1 MHGSVDNN
9 KITKI
14 ELFLLKKNIQY
25 KNIALYRKAFTHT
38 SYVHETN
45 DDSID
50 SYERLEFL
58 GDAIL
63 GKTIAVYLY
72 ENYSDL
78 EPGDLSL
85 MRSNIVCKSSLAK
98 LGKRFELEKLAFF
111 GRGEIN
117 KTPSDSIYEDMVESL
132 IGAIYLDLGEEVTK
146 KFIIKLFKPIII
158 AIDLNAL
165 KDFKTQLQEELQSEK
180 RKTVKYRTID
190 KNNDKNE
197 KMFFSQ
203 VLLDNLVLG
212 EGFSTSK
219 KKAEQKA
226 AQNAL
231 EKKAAKEGSEDV
243 S

>member
-180 RKTVKYRTID
+180 RKTVKYRTIE

>member
-1 MHGSVDNN
+1 MHGSVDSN
-9 KITKI
+9 KISKI
-14 ELFLLKKNIQY
+14 ELFLLRREIPYKKIHFYQ
-25 KNIALYRKAFTHT
+25 KAFTHT

-45 DDSID
+45 DELID

-72 ENYSDL
+72 ENYSNL

-85 MRSNIVCKSSLAK
+85 MRSNVVCKDSLSK
-98 LGKRFELEKLAFF
+98 IGKEFELEKLAFF

-117 KTPSDSIYEDMVESL
+117 KIPSDSIYEDMVESL

-146 KFIIKLFKPIII
+146 AFIIKLFKPVILEIN
-158 AIDLNAL
+158 LNDL

-180 RKTVKYRTID
+180 RKTVKYRTVE

-197 KMFFSQ
+197 KNFFSQ
-203 VLLDNLVLG
+203 VLLDDLILG

-226 AQNAL
+226 AEDAL
-231 EKKAAKEGSEDV
+231 LKKAEGR
-243 S
+243 